1 MRDCC
6 SGSRLQLRLNCALLD
21 MLKSFPKSVMRRARQ
36 NKNVVQMS
44 NKAFQPERNLVPP
57 VCVQTSFT
65 DLNITQRDKT
75 KHTTKYV

>member
-1 MRDCC
+1 
-6 SGSRLQLRLNCALLD
+6 
-21 MLKSFPKSVMRRARQ
+21 MRRARQ

>member
-1 MRDCC
+1 
-6 SGSRLQLRLNCALLD
+6 
-21 MLKSFPKSVMRRARQ
+21 MRRARQ

-44 NKAFQPERNLVPP
+44 NKAFQPARNLVSP